1 MQFKK
6 ILLIF
11 FLIFYSLNIS
21 ISNEVRII
29 AKIDDKIITNI
40 DIENERNYLV
50 AINKNIQNL
59 SENELQILSKNSLI
73 KDIIKQKE
81 IRKFFKIQKNSNLG
95 EKLIKEDYLEKGF
108 KNKPDYLKFLK
119 EKNLNYEKYE
129 KKLIVEKL
137 WNSLVFEKYQNRVKI
152 DELEIEKNLKLF
164 FDNQEKRYEFNLS
177 EIIYDFGTNFN
188 EIKNFILEYNFE
200 NAALKYSISN
210 TSSKGGNIG
219 WVDINNLNSNL
230 KNEINNLSDGEIT
243 KPFEVSNGYL
253 VLKVNSKRE
262 IKYNFNLSNE
272 VKKQIK
278 FERNRQLNS
287 FSINYFKKLRKN
299 TVINEY

>member
-108 KNKPDYLKFLK
+108 KNKPDFLKFLK

-219 WVDINNLNSNL
+219 WVDINNLNTNL

-287 FSINYFKKLRKN
+287 FSINYFKKLGKN

>member
-1 MQFKK
+1 M
-6 ILLIF
+6 
-11 FLIFYSLNIS
+11 S

-108 KNKPDYLKFLK
+108 KNKPDFLKFLK

-129 KKLIVEKL
+129 KKI
-137 WNSLVFEKYQNRVKI
+137 NS
-152 DELEIEKNLKLF
+152 
-164 FDNQEKRYEFNLS
+164 
-177 EIIYDFGTNFN
+177 
-188 EIKNFILEYNFE
+188 
-200 NAALKYSISN
+200 
-210 TSSKGGNIG
+210 
-219 WVDINNLNSNL
+219 
-230 KNEINNLSDGEIT
+230 
-243 KPFEVSNGYL
+243 
-253 VLKVNSKRE
+253 
-262 IKYNFNLSNE
+262 
-272 VKKQIK
+272 
-278 FERNRQLNS
+278 
-287 FSINYFKKLRKN
+287 
-299 TVINEY
+299 

>member
-50 AINKNIQNL
+50 AINKNTQNL

-108 KNKPDYLKFLK
+108 KNKPDFLKFLK

-219 WVDINNLNSNL
+219 WVDINNLNTNL

>member
-73 KDIIKQKE
+73 KDIIKKKE

-108 KNKPDYLKFLK
+108 KNKPDFLKFLK

-219 WVDINNLNSNL
+219 WVDINNLNTNL

>member
-1 MQFKK
+1 M
-6 ILLIF
+6 
-11 FLIFYSLNIS
+11 S

-108 KNKPDYLKFLK
+108 KNKPDFLKFLK

-219 WVDINNLNSNL
+219 WVDINNLNTNL

>member
-108 KNKPDYLKFLK
+108 KNKPDFLKFLK

-219 WVDINNLNSNL
+219 WVDINNLNTNL